1 MSTPVRDPILAD
13 LLKLAEDSSVLYV
26 EDEDSVRAEVAE
38 ILKSIFPTVVTAVNG
53 LDALQKFA
61 HDSFSVVI
69 TDISMP
75 GLDGIG
81 LIQEIQKQKPQQS
94 FLVTSAYSEARHL
107 IPLINLGV
115 GNFVLKPIDW
125 HMFMAMLRKEL
136 AYVRNQDMEQ
146 RHQRRLE
153 KEVALRTQEL
163 QGAYFQISRL
173 EEARSNMVALVSH
186 ELRTPLS
193 GILGFVEMLR
203 PYVDKAEAKEFLQ
216 FVDDSAHRLERSTKK
231 ALEYA
236 GISTSSRPL
245 EYHEISLKSLVEKV
259 ALRLKEQA
267 PDGPV
272 ADVHIQG
279 SLSELRC
286 DEDLLQEALFNLFE
300 NAQKYAG
307 PVPHIEISLDRTG
320 DWLVLTVQDS
330 GPGFSDFALANLFQP
345 FLSGGI
351 MNHSE
356 GMGLGLSLVDLIIL
370 TMGGKVQADNLP
382 QGGARVRLFLPAKK
396 CTIGS

>member
-1 MSTPVRDPILAD
+1 MPTTVRDPLIAD
-13 LLKLAEDSSVLYV
+13 LLKLAEESSVLYV
-26 EDEDSVRAEVAE
+26 EDEDSVRTEVAE

-53 LDALQKFA
+53 LDALQKFTQE
-61 HDSFSVVI
+61 SFSLVI

-75 GLDGIG
+75 ELDGIG

-125 HMFMAMLRKEL
+125 HMLLAMLRKEL

-163 QGAYFQISRL
+163 QDAYFQIHRL

-193 GILGFVEMLR
+193 GILGFVEMLK

-216 FVDDSAHRLERSTKK
+216 FVDDSAQRLERSTKK

-245 EYHEISLKSLVEKV
+245 DYHEIPLKALVEKA
-259 ALRLKEQA
+259 ALRLKDQA
-267 PDGPV
+267 PDEPQP
-272 ADVHIQG
+272 AFYLQG
-279 SLSELRC
+279 SLGELRC
-286 DEDLLQEALFNLFE
+286 DEELLQEALFNLFE

-307 PVPHIEISLDRTG
+307 PVPHIDVSLDRTG
-320 DWLVLTVQDS
+320 DWLVLTVQDR
-330 GPGFSDFALANLFQP
+330 GPGFPEFALANLFQP

-356 GMGLGLSLVDLIIL
+356 GMGLGLSLVDLIVL
-370 TMGGKVQADNLP
+370 TLGGKVQADNPP

-396 CTIGS
+396 CATGS

>member
-1 MSTPVRDPILAD
+1 MPTTVRDPLLSE

-26 EDEDSVRAEVAE
+26 EDEASVRSEVAE
-38 ILKSIFPTVVTAVNG
+38 ILQSIFPKVVTAENG
-53 LDALQKFA
+53 LDALQRFSQE
-61 HDSFSVVI
+61 SFSVVI

-75 GLDGIG
+75 ELDGIG
-81 LIQEIQKQKPQQS
+81 MIQEIQKLKPQQS

-125 HMFMAMLRKEL
+125 HMLLAMLRKEL
-136 AYVRNQDMEQ
+136 AFVRNQDLEQ

-163 QGAYFQISRL
+163 QEAYYQIHRL

-193 GILGFVEMLR
+193 GILGFIEMLK
-203 PYVDKAEAKEFLQ
+203 PYVVQDEAKEFLK
-216 FVDDSAHRLERSTKK
+216 FVDDSAQRLERSTKK

-236 GISTSSRPL
+236 GISTSVRQL
-245 EYHEISLKSLVEKV
+245 EYHQISLKDLVEK
-259 ALRLKEQA
+259 ACRRLKEQYPEA
-267 PDGPV
+267 PKAV
-272 ADVHIQG
+272 YHVQG
-279 SLSELRC
+279 EILELRC

-300 NAQKYAG
+300 NIQKYAG
-307 PVPHIEISLDRTG
+307 KTPEVRISLERSG
-320 DWLVLTVQDS
+320 EWLVLAVQDN
-330 GPGFSDFALANLFQP
+330 GPGFSDYALANIFQP

-356 GMGLGLSLVDLIIL
+356 GMGLGLSLVDLIVL
-370 TMGGKVQADNLP
+370 TLGGKVQVDNLP

-396 CTIGS
+396 TTGS